1 MRIDVVVYDG
11 FDDLDAFGPYEV
23 LRHAARQVGGWD
35 VALVGIDAP
44 GEVVTAHGVRLRVDE
59 VLGERAPDGVV
70 VPGGG
75 WKGTGPGARAEV
87 ERGELPRRLAEL
99 APRLR
104 WTASVCTGAMLL
116 SAAGLLRDRPCVT
129 HRSALDDLRAAG
141 ALVDPDSRV
150 VDDGDVVTGGGVT
163 SGLDVALHLVE
174 REAGAD
180 LAATVAGHIEYDR
193 RPVTRTVRGLAA
205 VS

>member
-1 MRIDVVVYDG
+1 MRIDVVVFDG

-23 LRHAARQVGGWD
+23 LRHAAARVDGWD
-35 VALVGIDAP
+35 VALVGVEAP
-44 GEVVTAHGVRLRVDE
+44 GEVTSAHGVRLTVTE

-75 WKGTGPGARAEV
+75 WRGPGAGARAEAD
-87 ERGELPRRLAEL
+87 RGVLPSRLAEL
-99 APRLR
+99 APRVR

-116 SAAGLLRDRPCVT
+116 AAAGLLRGRACVT
-129 HRSALDDLRAAG
+129 HRSALEDLRAADG
-141 ALVDPDSRV
+141 LVDPDARV
-150 VDDGDVVTGGGVT
+150 VDDGDVITGGGVT
-163 SGLDVALHLVE
+163 SGIDVALRLVE

-193 RPVTRTVRGLAA
+193 HPVVRTTRA
-205 VS
+205 S